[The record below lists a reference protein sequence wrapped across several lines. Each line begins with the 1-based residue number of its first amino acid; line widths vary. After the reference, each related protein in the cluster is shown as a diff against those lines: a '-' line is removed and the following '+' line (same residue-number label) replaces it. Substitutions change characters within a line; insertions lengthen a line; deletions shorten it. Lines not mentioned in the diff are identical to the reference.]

1 MRLQSA
7 RRALADSAL
16 ALLAACAAI
25 AMFLPPMVE
34 HTVASVPRVVAL
46 GLVIALGM
54 LVHWALLLAACR
66 RMGRPPFG
74 WVAMSVL
81 LFPVGSAAA
90 LMLLAWMLHDE
101 PVTAGAH

>member
-34 HTVASVPRVVAL
+34 HTVGSVPRIVAL
-46 GLVIALGM
+46 GGAIALGVI
-54 LVHWALLLAACR
+54 VHWALLLAACR
-66 RMGRPPFG
+66 RMGRPPVG
-74 WVAMSVL
+74 WLAMAVL

-90 LMLLAWMLHDE
+90 LLLLAWILHDE
-101 PVTAGAH
+101 PAAAGAH